1 MGGKPPREGAW
12 KEKGQDYCKC
22 QQITPSS
29 SVNPGTLCGNGRC
42 RLIGSSQPPAPVYL
56 PLQLSLG
63 ISSVLPDQ
71 KLPDLKPSPS
81 PTLVTADQVPC
92 LSPDPPV
99 PDLSQ
104 HIHLLDRKVLPSPPC
119 LRLPPPHASTSL
131 GGSVAHTQVPDTF
144 LWCVQTFLALL
155 TP

>member
-12 KEKGQDYCKC
+12 KEEGRDYCKC

-42 RLIGSSQPPAPVYL
+42 RLTGSSQPPAPVYL

-63 ISSVLPDQ
+63 ISSVLPD
-71 KLPDLKPSPS
+71 LKPPPS

-99 PDLSQ
+99 SDLSLSTAASSSFRQ
-104 HIHLLDRKVLPSPPC
+104 DGPAEPFPVCACHLLMPALHSEALWHALKC
-119 LRLPPPHASTSL
+119 LTHSSGVSRFP
-131 GGSVAHTQVPDTF
+131 
-144 LWCVQTFLALL
+144 
-155 TP
+155 